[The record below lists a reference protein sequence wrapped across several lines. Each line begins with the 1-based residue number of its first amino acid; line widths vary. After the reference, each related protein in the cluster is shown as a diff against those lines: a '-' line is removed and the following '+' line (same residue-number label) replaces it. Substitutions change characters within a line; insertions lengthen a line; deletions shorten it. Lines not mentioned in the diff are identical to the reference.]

1 MLLDRLDYVIAVAE
15 VQNLTRAAER
25 LHISQPALTLYL
37 NRLESELG
45 VKLFDRAKNPVQLT
59 DAGRYY
65 LEEMKKVRA
74 TTQSIRQDLQAI
86 ADPTRTLRLGIGQV
100 RGNHWLPIILPIFCQ
115 QYPRVNVHVM
125 QSTESRMAEL
135 LLQDKIDLV
144 FGALP
149 DLTLSSERQLE
160 IVKLFPAPEPLL
172 LAAHRA
178 YGLVPPEVRDR
189 FDYRRPYTIDPKSL
203 EGLPFI
209 VPEVSNGLY
218 DPLHT
223 ILSSHNLHPSR
234 TITVTNMTTGLQL
247 TIRGLGVQLIYS
259 VGPRFTALPDMDRLD
274 FFVLNPM
281 PVGHPCVAA
290 YRPNN
295 VKTEGIQSMIRIVQ
309 DKILP
314 LMYET

>member
-15 VQNLTRAAER
+15 VQNLTRAAEQ
-25 LHISQPALTLYL
+25 LHISQPALTVYL

-65 LEEMKKVRA
+65 LNEMKKVRA
-74 TTQSIRQDLQAI
+74 ATQSIRQDLQAI

-100 RGNHWLPIILPIFCQ
+100 RGNHWLPIMLPAFCQ
-115 QYPRVNVHVM
+115 QYPQVNVHVM
-125 QSTESRMAEL
+125 QSTESRLAEL

-149 DLTLSSERQLE
+149 TLPAAAERQLE

-172 LAAHRA
+172 LTAHRA

-189 FDYRRPYTIDPKSL
+189 FDFRRPCTIPPATL

-218 DPLHT
+218 DPLHS

-234 TITVTNMTTGLQL
+234 TITVTNMVTGLQL
-247 TIRGLGVQLIYS
+247 ATQGLGVQLIYA
-259 VGPRFTALPDMDRLD
+259 VGPRFSAVPGMERLD
-274 FFVLNPM
+274 FFVLDPM
-281 PVGHPCVAA
+281 PVGHPCVAV
-290 YRPNN
+290 YRTNN
-295 VKTEGIQSMIRIVQ
+295 VKTQGIQTMIRIVQ

-314 LMYET
+314 LMYES

>member
-1 MLLDRLDYVIAVAE
+1 MLLDRLEYVIAVAE
-15 VQNLTRAAER
+15 VQNITRAAEQ
-25 LHISQPALTLYL
+25 LHISQPALTIYL

-45 VKLFDRAKNPVQLT
+45 VKLFDRAKNPIQLT

-74 TTQSIRQDLQAI
+74 ATQSIRQDLQAI

-115 QYPRVNVHVM
+115 QHPSVNVHVM

-149 DLTLSSERQLE
+149 DLTLASERQLE

-172 LAAHRA
+172 LTAHRA
-178 YGLVPPEVRDR
+178 YGLVPPEIRDR
-189 FDYRRPYTIDPKSL
+189 FDHRRPYTIDPKSL

-223 ILSSHNLHPSR
+223 IMSSHSLHPSR

-247 TIRGLGVQLIYS
+247 AIRGLGVQLIYS
-259 VGPRFTALPDMDRLD
+259 VGPRFAALPDMDRLD

>member
-1 MLLDRLDYVIAVAE
+1 MLLDRLEYVIAVAE
-15 VQNLTRAAER
+15 VQNITRAAEQ
-25 LHISQPALTLYL
+25 LHISQPALTIYL

-45 VKLFDRAKNPVQLT
+45 VKLFDRTKNPIQLT

-74 TTQSIRQDLQAI
+74 ATQSIRQDLQAI

-160 IVKLFPAPEPLL
+160 IVKLFPAPESLL

-178 YGLVPPEVRDR
+178 YGLVPPEIRDR

-259 VGPRFTALPDMDRLD
+259 VGPRFAALPDMDRLD